1 MKSESSR
8 RHKKIVKDAIKVNE
22 MKFFP
27 TTIEEKLE
35 TNENDH
41 SELQQIG
48 NTETNKRDI
57 YN

>member
-1 MKSESSR
+1 
-8 RHKKIVKDAIKVNE
+8 

-35 TNENDH
+35 MNENDH

>member
-1 MKSESSR
+1 M
-8 RHKKIVKDAIKVNE
+8 KDAIKVNE

-35 TNENDH
+35 MNENDH